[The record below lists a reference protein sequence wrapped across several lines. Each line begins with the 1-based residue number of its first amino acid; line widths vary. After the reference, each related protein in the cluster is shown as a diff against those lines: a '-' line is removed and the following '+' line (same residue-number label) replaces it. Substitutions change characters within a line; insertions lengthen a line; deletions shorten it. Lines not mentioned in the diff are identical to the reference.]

1 MFQWVSNL
9 IGKSEIT
16 NSPASQVS
24 LADPL
29 SHLSIV
35 SPNPQFGVIRL
46 VTDLN
51 PRDPS
56 YKELLAL
63 VAIEVS
69 HATGF
74 PARAIAQLNEVQ
86 MIGIREDKFDAL
98 HDQLKR
104 IVDGSE
110 AELGGKLTDDQQ
122 SLLSRIVLNAA
133 EARNVTAAG
142 SGYTMIY
149 LPLREESSS
158 PVFQQDDGMRLAALI
173 GGLLREQKE
182 VDANAAWDASGQQVI
197 VSLPKSSNPDAP
209 ANFLGSLRRLGGANL
224 PLLEA

>member
-56 YKELLAL
+56 YKEQLAL

-182 VDANAAWDASGQQVI
+182 VDASAAWDASGQQVI

-209 ANFLGSLRRLGGANL
+209 ANFLGSLRRLGGANP